1 MLSQSIEKKHK
12 LTYTHSENNSF
23 IETNVSTVISKSAL
37 YSSTI
42 CQSFQSENLFLL
54 RINNAMEEMIIDDN
68 DMLEEE
74 PETSVKKTPH
84 RRFIN
89 DKDVINMI
97 SDFTLD

>member
-1 MLSQSIEKKHK
+1 MFSHNIEKE
-12 LTYTHSENNSF
+12 LRLNNTRSENNSF

-42 CQSFQSENLFLL
+42 CQSFQSDNKFLQ
-54 RINNAMEEMIIDDN
+54 RIDNALEEMTIDDN

-74 PETSVKKTPH
+74 AESSVKKTPH